1 VAAVNGAGT
10 ALPELDAGAE
20 TSFLRHVILK
30 PQKFATTGSGQTSGN
45 VLKQRH
51 TFLLSAGSVV
61 LLPVEVSQ
69 YIGFDVV
76 LQTLDD
82 TAQVR
87 ETGLFGATFLV

>member
-1 VAAVNGAGT
+1 M
-10 ALPELDAGAE
+10 LM
-20 TSFLRHVILK
+20 LK
-30 PQKFATTGSGQTSGN
+30 PQKFATTGSEQTSGN

-87 ETGLFGATFLV
+87 ETGLFFGHFFV